1 MNTTK
6 KARKFQLITEKY
18 INCKAVF
25 QGGGCKAITYVGA
38 FEEAINCGV
47 GFSEFAGASAG
58 AMIAAFA
65 AAGATPQQMR
75 DFVAGTDFSVLLRE
89 QVAMP
94 LNWKQKLLIKGICYY
109 EKIPSNWVKYAM
121 TVYDRQ
127 GMYDSTA
134 IYSMV
139 DAELQKLLGI
149 STTIRFED
157 MKYPLTI
164 VAADIKEH
172 KLKIWSTTT
181 TPHDSVAKAV
191 QCSCSIPVIF
201 KPVDGRYVDGGLLS
215 NLPAMVFAEN
225 LYDFN
230 RILAF
235 SFKGTNG
242 SSKNKFIKYIS
253 DIANTNIEGSTEIQ
267 QKLTGTS
274 LIIRISTTL
283 GLLDFDK
290 FKGIGETRMIKN
302 AYQSGA
308 TAVHD
313 FINNE
318 NNHCVKELVRPV
330 IFSNIEQVYSQVA
343 HHSKNVHDV
352 IVVSMPDYVWVRKLF
367 LYLVKWRNDGTEV
380 YVYVGKKQQNDVHYF
395 PMSKTLKYLGVAIQM
410 LDVELPVSGFF
421 FKKDSIWKGIVTNWE
436 MSDKGFRFVRAKN
449 LFSETDNCINQS
461 LIKALISVPTQ
472 RIVFGKPFESAELI
486 YVDENDVVDV
496 IRSVDSFRQC
506 GVSVESVN
514 IDSVIFEKTY
524 VAGYQYRSIEYLVDL
539 YGKETLFRPAKIKLA
554 SGKYSLMTPIV
565 VIEKNRKYVVITG
578 NARLLYAFKHKYNN
592 VLAVVIRDYN
602 PQLEMEQTYHVSEI
616 FVSDKTTSDPDYV
629 KTDFKLRSEI
639 EKRVRPYNKYLK

>member
-1 MNTTK
+1 MNKTK
-6 KARKFQLITEKY
+6 KLQLVTERY

-47 GFSEFAGASAG
+47 GFTEFAGASAG

-65 AAGATPQQMR
+65 AAGASPRQMR
-75 DFVAGTDFSVLLRE
+75 DFVARTDFSVLFSE
-89 QVAMP
+89 QTRLP
-94 LNWKQKLLIKGICYY
+94 LTWKQKFLIKCICSY
-109 EKIPSNWVKYAM
+109 EKLPSNWVKYAM
-121 TVYDRQ
+121 AVYNQQGVYDS
-127 GMYDSTA
+127 MP
-134 IYSMV
+134 IYNIV
-139 DAELQKLLGI
+139 DTELQNLLGI

-191 QCSCSIPVIF
+191 QSSCSIPVIF

-215 NLPAMVFAEN
+215 NLPAMVFADN

-253 DIANTNIEGSTEIQ
+253 NVANTNIEGASEIQ

-290 FKGIGETRMIKN
+290 FKGVGETKMLRN

-343 HHSKNVHDV
+343 HHSKNVQDV
-352 IVVSMPDYVWVRKLF
+352 IVVSMPNFVWVRKLF
-367 LYLVKWRNDGTEV
+367 LYLIKWRNDGTEV
-380 YVYVGKKQQNDVHYF
+380 YVFVVGKKQQNDYHYF
-395 PMSKTLKYLGVAIQM
+395 PMLRTLQHLGVSVQM
-410 LDVELPVSGFF
+410 VDDELPVSGFF

-436 MSDKGFRFVRAKN
+436 YSDRGCRFVRAKN

-461 LIKALISVPTQ
+461 LIKALISIPT
-472 RIVFGKPFESAELI
+472 RRTVFGKLFESAVLV
-486 YVDENDVVDV
+486 YVEENDIIDT
-496 IRSVDSFRQC
+496 IRSADCFSRC
-506 GVSVESVN
+506 DIRVEN
-514 IDSVIFEKTY
+514 ININNVIFEKTY
-524 VAGYQYRSIEYLVDL
+524 VAGYQYRSIEHLVDL
-539 YGKETLFRPAKIKLA
+539 YGNETLFRPAKIKLA
-554 SGKYSLMTPIV
+554 EGKDSLMTPIV
-565 VIEKNRKYVVITG
+565 VIEKDRRYVVITG
-578 NARLLYAFKHKYNN
+578 NARLLYAYKHKINN
-592 VLAVVIRDYN
+592 VLAVIIRNYN
-602 PQLEMEQTYHVSEI
+602 LQLEMEQTYHISEI

-629 KTDFKLRSEI
+629 KTDYRLRVEI
-639 EKRVRPYNKYLK
+639 EKRIRPYNNYLR